1 MSKKQS
7 KIAALKLKE
16 REDAGQVVKMRFS
29 EDKFYNDLSV
39 AHFEKGKI
47 YDIHGA
53 DQIQRWVKRGGE
65 IVQGSIEVSKP
76 DVANPSSIVGGV
88 ETKEPEAVSEVENH
102 EESRD
107 SESTEIESDSKED

>member
-1 MSKKQS
+1 MSKKQN
-7 KIAALKLKE
+7 KIAALKTKQK
-16 REDAGQVVKMRFS
+16 EDAGQVVKMRFS

-47 YDIHGA
+47 YEIHGA

-65 IVQGSIEVSKP
+65 IVQGEIEVSKP
-76 DVANPSSIVGGV
+76 DVPNPSELIGGI
-88 ETKEPEAVSEVENH
+88 ETKEAEPVSEVENH

-107 SESTEIESDSKED
+107 SESTEKESDSKED